1 MKETCMEPWL
11 RAAMDY
17 IPRWMEMQMR
27 ATERPGASLAI
38 NHRQRTVLELALGH
52 ADVPARKRL
61 TARHRFRIASH
72 SKSFTAA
79 GILKLREQGLL
90 QLDDP
95 VGRHVDGLHPH
106 LAQATLAQLLSH
118 SAGTTRDGPDA
129 GQFQDRRPF
138 LHRHELLAQLAQAP
152 PIEPNSRFKYS
163 NHGFALLGMV
173 IEARTGQAYADWM
186 QRAIIDAAGLHET
199 QADAS
204 ADTAKQ
210 LARGHSGKLL
220 LGRRVVVPG
229 DQSTHALAPAAGVVS
244 TAADVASFYAQLLP
258 DARRSVLS
266 VASRR
271 EMLRRHW
278 AVPHSTVPL
287 GYGLGVMHG
296 SYQGWEWFG
305 HTGGLQGF
313 VSRSVVLPAQALSV
327 SVLCNSID
335 GLSWPWVDG
344 VLQILQTFERHGA
357 PTAAT
362 RAWAGRFWSLWG
374 PTDLVPMRDR
384 VFAIA
389 PALSLPFT
397 DATELT
403 PIGKDSALMS
413 QANGYA
419 SFGEEARLVHTA
431 SGAIKELWLGGSRN
445 VPEAVAARTLRRRYE
460 P

>member
-1 MKETCMEPWL
+1 
-11 RAAMDY
+11 
-17 IPRWMEMQMR
+17 
-27 ATERPGASLAI
+27 
-38 NHRQRTVLELALGH
+38 
-52 ADVPARKRL
+52 
-61 TARHRFRIASH
+61 
-72 SKSFTAA
+72 
-79 GILKLREQGLL
+79 
-90 QLDDP
+90 
-95 VGRHVDGLHPH
+95 
-106 LAQATLAQLLSH
+106 
-118 SAGTTRDGPDA
+118 
-129 GQFQDRRPF
+129 
-138 LHRHELLAQLAQAP
+138 
-152 PIEPNSRFKYS
+152 
-163 NHGFALLGMV
+163 
-173 IEARTGQAYADWM
+173 
-186 QRAIIDAAGLHET
+186 
-199 QADAS
+199 
-204 ADTAKQ
+204 
-210 LARGHSGKLL
+210 
-220 LGRRVVVPG
+220 
-229 DQSTHALAPAAGVVS
+229 
-244 TAADVASFYAQLLP
+244 
-258 DARRSVLS
+258 VLS

-374 PTDLVPMRDR
+374 PTDLVP
-384 VFAIA
+384 
-389 PALSLPFT
+389 FT

>member
-1 MKETCMEPWL
+1 MEPWT
-11 RAAMDY
+11 RAALEY
-17 IPRWMEMQMR
+17 VPRWMEMQMR
-27 ATERPGASLAI
+27 ATERPGVSLAV

-52 ADVPARKRL
+52 ADLPAGKRL
-61 TARHRFRIASH
+61 TPRHRFRIASH

-79 GILKLREQGLL
+79 GILKLREAGLL

-95 VGRHVDGLHPH
+95 VGQHIAGLHPR
-106 LAQATLAQLLSH
+106 LAEATLAQLLSH

-138 LHRHELLAQLAQAP
+138 LGQRELMQQLAEAP
-152 PIEPNSRFKYS
+152 PLEPNSRFKYS
-163 NHGFALLGMV
+163 NHGFALLGQV
-173 IEARTGQAYADWM
+173 IEALTGEAYGDWM
-186 QRAIIDAAGLHET
+186 QREILDAAGLRET
-199 QADAS
+199 LVDADAD
-204 ADTAKQ
+204 AACAKL

-229 DQSTHALAPAAGVVS
+229 DQSTHALAPAAGFVS

-266 VASRR
+266 PASRR

-278 AVPHSTVPL
+278 AVPHSSAP
-287 GYGLGVMHG
+287 GWYGLGVMQGGH
-296 SYQGWEWFG
+296 QGWDWVG
-305 HTGGLQGF
+305 HTGGFQGF
-313 VSRSVVLPAQALSV
+313 VSRSLALPAQQLSI

-335 GLSWPWVDG
+335 GFSWQWMDG
-344 VLQILQTFERHGA
+344 LVQILQTFERHGA

-362 RAWAGRFWSLWG
+362 RAWDGRFWSPWG

-384 VFAIA
+384 VFAVS
-389 PALSLPFT
+389 PSFGLPFT

-403 PIGKDSALMS
+403 PHGKDRAVMS

-419 SFGEEARLVHTA
+419 SFGEEVRLVR
-431 SGAIKELWLGGSRN
+431 GAKGEIKELWLGGSRN
-445 VPEAVAARTLRRRYE
+445 VPEAMAARAMRKRYE
-460 P
+460 R